1 MNLTNIAKKILSE
14 DSWGTNP
21 SAAGG
26 MSPGRAPTANTPP
39 PAQSGNTVD
48 ISQSFRNFKLELEKQ
63 EDASVKK
70 FANELKTKF
79 LKKTVTVQ
87 ASKGSVGQIEKDYTI
102 SVNNVEILYMKDKYY
117 VVFVGKEGNA
127 SESEYY
133 LDDSLIQVNP
143 ATSSTSAQPSLRNV
157 GGIVPLKPTPVGAP
171 VAKNI
176 IPQG

>member
-39 PAQSGNTVD
+39 PSQSGNTVD

-63 EDASVKK
+63 EDASIKK
-70 FANELKTKF
+70 FTEELKKKF
-79 LKKTVTVQ
+79 LKKTTTVK
-87 ASKGSVGQIEKDYTI
+87 ASKGSVGQIEKDYTV
-102 SVNNVEILYMKDKYY
+102 SVNNIEVRYMKDKYY
-117 VVFVGKEGNA
+117 VVFIGKEGDANEA
-127 SESEYY
+127 EYY

-143 ATSSTSAQPSLRNV
+143 PTSTSTQSGLRNV
-157 GGIVPLKPTPVGAP
+157 GGIVPMKPTPAGTP

-176 IPQG
+176 LPQG